1 MFTRVEKIS
10 QVGNNMATLR
20 SRKGITL
27 IELMVTIAIMG
38 FLVTVALPNI
48 FGVAEKTREKVD
60 LLKLYYL
67 RDALNRALIE
77 DLEAFNNYTPTEKG
91 NKPDKIKMEGL
102 SKPSGASLFVI
113 ELHNGLTIN
122 VQGEHGSAN
131 NNYNICRAI
140 GTSGTFYEAL
150 KEARF
155 EGVADI
161 IADRLN
167 DNNFNFN
174 SSTYTAIPYEYSE
187 NKIDYRT
194 APKQPLFISKA
205 LNVGKYA
212 ANTRYTMNIRW
223 SDSNPGFAVEVFIL
237 PHGKDYQSAYR
248 TDNGVCF
255 STLGRKGCKNSN

>member
-1 MFTRVEKIS
+1 MEKIS
-10 QVGNNMATLR
+10 QAGNIMTALR

-67 RDALNRALIE
+67 RDALNKALIE
-77 DLEAFNNYTPTEKG
+77 DLDAFNNYTPTKEG
-91 NKPDKIKMEGL
+91 NDPSKIKLEGIN
-102 SKPSGASLFVI
+102 KPSGASLFVI
-113 ELHNGLTIN
+113 ELHNGLSIN

-167 DNNFNFN
+167 KNNFNFN
-174 SSTYTAIPYEYSE
+174 SSTYTATPYINQS
-187 NKIDYRT
+187 NNTDYRT

-248 TDNGVCF
+248 SDHGVCF
-255 STLGRKGCKNSN
+255 STLGNKGCKNSN